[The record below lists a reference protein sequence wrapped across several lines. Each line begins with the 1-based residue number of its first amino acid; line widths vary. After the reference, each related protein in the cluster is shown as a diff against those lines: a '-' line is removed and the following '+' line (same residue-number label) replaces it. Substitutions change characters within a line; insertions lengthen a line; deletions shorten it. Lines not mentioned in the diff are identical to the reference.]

1 MIYCERLK
9 SYRKIDRL
17 LINAPFM
24 SALTDVLRTTDYVN
38 VFQPVES
45 IAQNIRILLH
55 PEAGLFI
62 PSHAGMV

>member
-1 MIYCERLK
+1 
-9 SYRKIDRL
+9 
-17 LINAPFM
+17 M